1 MKYIII
7 LYLCSFN
14 GPQPECLLGQVQ
26 KQEFETYSE
35 CILEGYSLSRQSLS
49 KLNKDEINN
58 LKLAIRFHCKEIKTE
73 KI

>member
-26 KQEFETYSE
+26 KAEFNTYSE

-49 KLNKDEINN
+49 KLNKDEIND
-58 LKLAIRFHCKEIKTE
+58 LKLAIRFHCKEIKVE

>member
-14 GPQPECLLGQVQ
+14 GSQPECLLGQVQ

-35 CILEGYSLSRQSLS
+35 CILEGYTLSRQSLS

>member
-26 KQEFETYSE
+26 KEEFNTYSE
-35 CILEGYSLSRQSLS
+35 CILEGYTLSRQSLS

>member
-35 CILEGYSLSRQSLS
+35 CILEGYTLSRQSLS